1 MKALKVSLLAAAAS
15 LVMGGSAFAQE
26 DEPFSLSFNIGA
38 TTDYV
43 FRGVSQTDNE
53 PQIYGGA
60 DVTIGSIGYA
70 GIWVSNVEFNNGTEL
85 EYDLYAGVKPVL
97 GPVSLDLA
105 YIYYGYTNQPAG
117 PEEGYS
123 EFKAAASVP
132 AGPAT
137 LGAAIYYSPDFFA
150 ETGPATYYEV
160 NAAFAVPDTPVTIS
174 GALGYQEVE
183 GPFDYTTWNVGVGFA
198 VNDHI
203 GLDLRYHDTSEH
215 GFGDLYDAK
224 VVAGI
229 KATF

>member
-15 LVMGGSAFAQE
+15 LVMGGAASAQ

-38 TTDYV
+38 ASDYV

-60 DVTIGSIGYA
+60 DATIGSIGYA
-70 GIWVSNVEFNNGTEL
+70 GIWVSNVEFNNGTEM
-85 EYDLYAGVKPVL
+85 EYDLYAGLKPVV
-97 GPVSLDLA
+97 GGVTLDLA
-105 YIYYGYTNQPAG
+105 YLYYGYTNQPDG

-123 EFKAAASVP
+123 EFKAAASMPV
-132 AGPAT
+132 GPAT
-137 LGAAIYYSPDFFA
+137 IGASLYYSPDFFA
-150 ETGPATYYEV
+150 ETGPATYFEV
-160 NAAFAVPDTPVTIS
+160 NGSYAIPDTPVTIS

-183 GPFDYTTWNVGVGFA
+183 GPFDYTTWNLGVGYA
-198 VNDHI
+198 INEHI

-215 GFGDLYDAK
+215 DFGDLYDAK
-224 VVAGI
+224 LVAGI